1 VIIAGLTTRTNAQG
15 AAGLQ
20 EVFPAFP
27 VVTIDV
33 PKLAATARK
42 QAVLAH
48 CGEGSVEEVLHLK
61 SFCSMCT
68 EKTILV
74 GGRLGSALQEDLGRN
89 PLISA
94 EHDFIHVPDMA
105 AANCVLVNT
114 TLLRRTRG
122 EFPASD
128 AVLSALMPR
137 RIRQVEVVGGE
148 LAKVDGALSCCSLLF

>member
-1 VIIAGLTTRTNAQG
+1 MIIAGLTARTNAQG

-27 VVTIDV
+27 VVTVDV
-33 PKLAATARK
+33 AKLTATARK

-48 CGEGSVEEVLHLK
+48 RGEGSVEDVLHLK
-61 SFCSMCT
+61 SICSMCT

-74 GGRLGSALQEDLGRN
+74 GGRLGSALQEELGRN
-89 PLISA
+89 SVVSA
-94 EHDFIHVPDMA
+94 QHDFIHVPDMA

-114 TLLRRTRG
+114 TLLRRTRE

-128 AVLSALMPR
+128 AVLNALVPR
-137 RIRQVEVVGGE
+137 RIRQVEVAGGE

>member
-1 VIIAGLTTRTNAQG
+1 VIIAGLTARTNAQG

-20 EVFPAFP
+20 QVFPAVP
-27 VVTIDV
+27 VVTVDV
-33 PKLAATARK
+33 ARLTATARK
-42 QAVLAH
+42 QAVLSH
-48 CGEGSVEEVLHLK
+48 HGEGSVEEVLHLK

-68 EKTILV
+68 EKSILV
-74 GGRLGSALQEDLGRN
+74 GGKLGSALQEELGKN

-94 EHDFIHVPDMA
+94 QHDFIHVPDMA
-105 AANCVLVNT
+105 AANCVLVNS

-128 AVLSALMPR
+128 AVLNALLPR
-137 RIRQVEVVGGE
+137 RIRQVEVAGGE